1 MTLSVLKDYW
11 LVGLEKLCFV
21 RIEYNQKH
29 SYLTGVSSQG
39 CSTKFLST
47 ETSVTFISNKA
58 SLIPTQFLLPIP
70 NGAQAH

>member
-1 MTLSVLKDYW
+1 MWKLESSVLFCS
-11 LVGLEKLCFV
+11 KLHA
-21 RIEYNQKH
+21 Q
-29 SYLTGVSSQG
+29 LTGVSSQA